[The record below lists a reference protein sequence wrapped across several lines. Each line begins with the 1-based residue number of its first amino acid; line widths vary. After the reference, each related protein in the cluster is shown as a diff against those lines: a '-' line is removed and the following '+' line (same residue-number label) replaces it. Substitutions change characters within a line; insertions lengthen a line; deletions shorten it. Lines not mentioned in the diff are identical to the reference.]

1 MTTSTDILID
11 GIARVRETSARVV
24 IGLPLEHLEARVDPD
39 ANTICWLLWHIGR
52 GQDAQVAAVAG
63 TEQVWIAGGWIDRFD
78 LPFGPSETGY
88 AHTSAEVAQVR
99 GVSAELLVDYI
110 SAVCDRTTEYLR
122 SLSDEDLDRV
132 VDTRWNPPVTLGS
145 RIVSVISDDLQH
157 AGQAAFVRGILER
170 TGA

>member
-1 MTTSTDILID
+1 MTTGTDILID
-11 GIARVRETSARVV
+11 GIARVRESSARSV
-24 IGLPLEHLEARVDPD
+24 IGLAQDLLEARVDPD

-63 TEQVWIAGGWIDRFD
+63 TEQVWTAGGWVDRFD
-78 LPFGPSETGY
+78 LPFGPTETGY
-88 AHTSAEVAQVR
+88 AHTSAEVAQVKD
-99 GVSAELLVDYI
+99 VSAELLVDYI
-110 SAVCDRTTEYLR
+110 SAVCDRTTEYLK

-157 AGQAAFVRGILER
+157 VGQVGFLRGVLER
-170 TGA
+170 TA